1 MHKSSDTPPAYRR
14 RAAALY
20 DGGMAPAPNGFDPL
34 FEQPP
39 TLEGI
44 RVRMEPFA
52 ERHRDGLWTA
62 LGDPAVWRWVKID
75 ASAGREVFDAW
86 FDEAVA
92 GTAARAE
99 FGFVT
104 VAQEDDRPVGSSRFL
119 ALRPAD
125 RGLEIG
131 WSLVSPEA
139 WGTGANTEAKLLM
152 LTHAFEQLGCARV
165 EFKTDARNERSRAAL
180 AAIPARFEGVLR
192 NHMIVPDVGQRD
204 SAYYSVIDSEWP
216 AVRDNLRRRLA
227 GAPAR

>member
-1 MHKSSDTPPAYRR
+1 MT
-14 RAAALY
+14 LY
-20 DGGMAPAPNGFDPL
+20 DGDMASTGNGFDRL

-44 RVRMEPFA
+44 RVRLEPFA
-52 ERHRDGLWTA
+52 EHHREGLWTA

-92 GTAARAE
+92 GTAAQAE

-104 VAQEDDRPVGSSRFL
+104 VARESDRPVGSSRFL

-125 RGLEIG
+125 LGVEIG
-131 WSLVSPEA
+131 WSLISPAA

-152 LTHAFEQLGCARV
+152 LTHAFEQLGCMRV
-165 EFKTDARNERSRAAL
+165 EFKTDARNDRARAAL
-180 AAIPARFEGVLR
+180 AALPSTFEGIFR
-192 NHMIVPDVGQRD
+192 KHMLMYGGRWRD
-204 SAYYSVIDSEWP
+204 SAWYSITDDEWP
-216 AVRDNLRRRLA
+216 RVREQLSERLA
-227 GAPAR
+227 AQLTAA

>member
-1 MHKSSDTPPAYRR
+1 
-14 RAAALY
+14 
-20 DGGMAPAPNGFDPL
+20 
-34 FEQPP
+34 
-39 TLEGI
+39 
-44 RVRMEPFA
+44 MERFA
-52 ERHRDGLWTA
+52 ERHREGLWTA

-92 GTAARAE
+92 ATAARTE

-104 VAQEDDRPVGSSRFL
+104 VAREDDRPVGSSRFL

-131 WSLVSPEA
+131 WSLVSPGA

-165 EFKTDARNERSRAAL
+165 EFKTDARNDRARAAL
-180 AAIPARFEGVLR
+180 AAL
-192 NHMIVPDVGQRD
+192 
-204 SAYYSVIDSEWP
+204 
-216 AVRDNLRRRLA
+216 AVDLRRRLPQA
-227 GAPAR
+227 HADVRRPLARLGLVLDHRRRVATGARAAFRAPGFAAHGGLTSRRPSGAC